1 MKTTEF
7 DRDAILNGFL
17 TDYLDGKLM
26 SAEKNSFEDYLKENP
41 DEEEFARKAAWGKKV
56 LEIYRKRMKR
66 LKDSDLVKC

>member
-7 DRDAILNGFL
+7 DRDVILNGFL

-41 DEEEFARKAAWGKKV
+41 AEAEFARKAAWGKKV
-56 LEIYRKRMKR
+56 LETYRKRMKR
-66 LKDSDLVKC
+66 LKDSDLVEC